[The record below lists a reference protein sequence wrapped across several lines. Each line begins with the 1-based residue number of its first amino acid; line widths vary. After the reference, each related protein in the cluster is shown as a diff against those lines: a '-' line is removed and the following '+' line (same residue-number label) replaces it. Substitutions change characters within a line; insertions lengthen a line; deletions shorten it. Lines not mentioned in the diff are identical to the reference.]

1 MTVTS
6 IEEFYIGYFGR
17 AADPAGLNY
26 FLTEEAAGV
35 SDQTIALQFAGSAEA
50 IANYPQLATPLLLQG
65 SPAAQANFLNA
76 VYQNLFGH
84 AADAAGLT
92 YWEGQ
97 LAAGVQAGLIVYQ
110 IINGALGAD
119 ATALASK
126 AGVAT
131 SYTNAVLT
139 AVPPI
144 TFDQNDITQSKS
156 ILAGVTNPSTAAAT
170 GPAIANAI
178 TSDESGN
185 NGVAGA
191 TLTLG
196 AGDQVFSPTAS
207 GGLQTTGGNTFRG
220 VSVTSSY
227 LATTDSITGDGGFN
241 TINSVL
247 DLGGGGI
254 KRAELPLISAVEA
267 EPGSNIVAP
276 VLIGIQAVNLD
287 PTGPNQT
294 FNGATSTGVQ
304 TLSVAAG
311 LFPDDGDDEGV
322 TLSVT
327 GFSTATAMGMMNNL
341 NTSESFFEGSTSL
354 PLPEVSDAEPAAA
367 PDSLFVSF
375 TGLSATATNTATLVL
390 AGNGNATAG
399 GGTFDTSI
407 SSAGVGVNTLNVSS
421 TGGANF
427 VTIGTTDAALGS
439 IVITGSA
446 SLTMLEANTNV
457 TTINGSAATGNLAI
471 TTVALTGKATISGGS
486 GNDTLN
492 ASAAA
497 KSVTITD
504 GAGTD
509 TMIVNGANAANVITA
524 GSGLD
529 TAEFTPPIDPP
540 GAGLTF
546 ISAADTSSNA
556 TLTGDL
562 NVLNNYTA
570 GNTKIDLPSIAS
582 TSLDT
587 TINPT
592 SLANA
597 LSAAQSLLQAV
608 NNVAALVTQ
617 QGASGTPV
625 VAFAY
630 GGNEY
635 VFQDNAPGTASLT
648 AGDGVLQVTGAAG
661 TFKTSDIN
669 FAGGQIEVSDRRLK
683 RDIRPVGVLSNGLKL
698 YSYRYVWGATR
709 VVGVMADEVESVMP
723 SAVVT
728 HRSGYKMVDYGKL
741 LG

>member
-1 MTVTS
+1 MSVTS

-35 SDQTIALQFAGSAEA
+35 SDQTIALQFAASAEA
-50 IANYPQLATPLLLQG
+50 IATYPQLATPLLLQG
-65 SPAAQANFLNA
+65 SAAAQANFLNA
-76 VYQNLFGH
+76 IYQNLFGH

-97 LAAGVQAGLIVYQ
+97 LAAGVKPGLIVYQ
-110 IINGALGAD
+110 IINSALGAD

-178 TSDESGN
+178 TSDENGN
-185 NGVAGA
+185 NGVVGA

-247 DLGGGGI
+247 DLGDEI
-254 KRAELPLISAVEA
+254 KVAQLPLISAA
-267 EPGSNIVAP
+267 QADPGSNIVAP

-287 PTGPNQT
+287 PTGPAQT
-294 FNGATSTGVQ
+294 FNGAFSTGVQ

-322 TLSVT
+322 TLTVT

-341 NTSESFFEGSTSL
+341 NNSENFFSEPSS
-354 PLPEVSDAEPAAA
+354 LPEVSDGDPAAA

-375 TGLSATATNTATLVL
+375 TGLSATATNTANLVL
-390 AGNGNATAG
+390 ASNGNASAG
-399 GGTFDTSI
+399 GGTFDTSV
-407 SSAGVGVNTLNVSS
+407 SNAGVGVNTLDVSS

-427 VTIGTTDAALGS
+427 VTIGTTDAALS
-439 IVITGSA
+439 SVVITGSA
-446 SLTMLEANTNV
+446 PLTMFEANTNV

-471 TTVALTGKATISGGS
+471 TTSALTGKATISGGS

-509 TMIVNGANAANVITA
+509 TMVVNGANAANVITA

-570 GNTKIDLPSIAS
+570 GNTKIDLPSLAS

-625 VAFAY
+625 VAFAF

-635 VFQDNAPGTASLT
+635 VFQDNAPGTGSLV

-669 FAGGQIEVSDRRLK
+669 FAGGAILVSDRRLK
-683 RDIRPVGVLSNGLKL
+683 RDIRQVGVLSNGLKL

-709 VVGVMADEVESVMP
+709 VVGVMADEVEAAMP
-723 SAVVT
+723 SAVVV

>member
-1 MTVTS
+1 MSVTS

-35 SDQTIALQFAGSAEA
+35 SDQTIALQFAASAEA
-50 IANYPQLATPLLLQG
+50 IATYPQLATPLLLQG
-65 SPAAQANFLNA
+65 SAAAQANFLNA
-76 VYQNLFGH
+76 IYQNLFGH

-97 LAAGVQAGLIVYQ
+97 LAAGVKPGLIVYQ
-110 IINGALGAD
+110 IISGALGSD

-131 SYTNAVLT
+131 SYTNAVLN

-185 NGVAGA
+185 SGVTGA

-196 AGDQVFSPTAS
+196 TGNQVFSPTAS
-207 GGLQTTGGNTFRG
+207 GGLQTTGGNTIRG
-220 VSVTSSY
+220 VNVFSSY
-227 LATTDSITGDGGFN
+227 LSTTDSITGDGGFN

-247 DLGGGGI
+247 DLGGEV
-254 KRAELPLISAVEA
+254 KAQLPLDASAL
-267 EPGSNIVAP
+267 EPGSNIIAP
-276 VLIGIQAVNLD
+276 VLVGIQAVNLD
-287 PTGPNQT
+287 PTGPSQT
-294 FNGATSTGVQ
+294 FSGASSTGVQ

-311 LFPDDGDDEGV
+311 LFADDGDDEGV

-341 NTSESFFEGSTSL
+341 NTSENFFSESTEL
-354 PLPEVSDAEPAAA
+354 PLVSDTEPAAA

-375 TGLSATATNTATLVL
+375 TGLSATATNTASLVL
-390 AGNGNATAG
+390 ASNGNAAGG
-399 GGTFDTSI
+399 GGTFDSSI
-407 SSAGVGVNTLNVSS
+407 SAAGVGVNTLNVSS
-421 TGGANF
+421 TGGTNF
-427 VTIGTTDAALGS
+427 VTIGTTDAALS
-439 IVITGSA
+439 SVVVTGSA
-446 SLTMLEANTNV
+446 SLTMFESNTNV

-471 TTVALTGKATISGGS
+471 TTGALTGKATISGGS

-509 TMIVNGANAANVITA
+509 TMVVNGANAANVITA

-570 GNTKIDLPSIAS
+570 GNTKIDLPDLAS

-597 LSAAQSLLQAV
+597 LSAAASLLQAV

-617 QGASGTPV
+617 QGATGTPV

-635 VFQDNAPGTASLT
+635 VFQDNTPGTGSLV
-648 AGDGVLQVTGAAG
+648 AGDGVLQATGAAA

-669 FAGGQIEVSDRRLK
+669 FAGGQLEVSDRRLK
-683 RDIRPVGVLSNGLKL
+683 RDIRQVGVLPNGLKL

-709 VVGVMADEVESVMP
+709 IVGVMADEVEAVMP
-723 SAVVT
+723 SAVVV

-741 LG
+741 LE